1 MDKESLISY
10 YILTPQGRY
19 SIPRLK
25 SQGKDDEAKI
35 LESLRSGGA
44 TPEDIVKDT
53 GLDEGTLQATIP
65 ELMDEAGS
73 GKRNPREKLY
83 SDLFRKP

>member
-1 MDKESLISY
+1 MNKESLISY

-44 TPEDIVKDT
+44 TLEDIVKDT
-53 GLDEGTLQATIP
+53 DLDDGTVHAAIP
-65 ELMDEAGS
+65 ELIDEGWVREEKS
-73 GKRNPREKLY
+73 KRKTL
-83 SDLFRKP
+83 L

>member
-1 MDKESLISY
+1 MSKESLISY

-19 SIPRLK
+19 LIPQLK

-44 TPEDIVKDT
+44 TLEDIVKDT
-53 GLDEGTLQATIP
+53 GLDEGTIQVAIP
-65 ELMDEAGS
+65 ELMDEGWVREEKS
-73 GKRNPREKLY
+73 KRKTL
-83 SDLFRKP
+83 L